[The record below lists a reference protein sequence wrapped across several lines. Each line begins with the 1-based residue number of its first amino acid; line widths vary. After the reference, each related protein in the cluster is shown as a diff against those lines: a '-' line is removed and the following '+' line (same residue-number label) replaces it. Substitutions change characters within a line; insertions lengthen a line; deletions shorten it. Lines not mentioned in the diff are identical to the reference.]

1 MIRITDLLL
10 FTLFVAVGFCAI
22 AVPTAYG
29 SISAGVPSA
38 PVARQNTALDAVLS
52 EAQASCN
59 LIMSHTGSRVS
70 ECHVME
76 YPSLDVIVPDIRI
89 DPARSFC
96 DDAAAAISA
105 RFKRLAGKTWK
116 VRVFSGGLV
125 PPTAVCRVT

>member
-10 FTLFVAVGFCAI
+10 FTLFLAVGFCAI

-29 SISAGVPSA
+29 SISAGVPAA
-38 PVARQNTALDAVLS
+38 PAARQNAPLDALLQ
-52 EAQASCN
+52 EAQASCD
-59 LIMSHTGSRVS
+59 LILSHAAGRVT

-96 DDAAAAISA
+96 DETAAAIA
-105 RFKRLAGKTWK
+105 ERFKRIAGKTWK
-116 VRVFSGGLV
+116 VRVFSSGLV
-125 PPTAVCRVT
+125 PPTAVCRI